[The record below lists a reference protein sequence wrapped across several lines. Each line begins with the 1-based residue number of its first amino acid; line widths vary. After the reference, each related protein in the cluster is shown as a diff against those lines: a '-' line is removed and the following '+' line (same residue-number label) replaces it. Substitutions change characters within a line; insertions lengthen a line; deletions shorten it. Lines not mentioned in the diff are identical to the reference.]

1 MTIRTRA
8 FTLTMQRELA
18 RWRHDRLTRWLM
30 VWLPLIGCLL
40 LVWIFAKRSVVD
52 LPVVAVDRD
61 NSAQSRALL
70 RAIDAAPAVHIN
82 QQSASM
88 RDAASAVR
96 AGRAYAVIEIPARF
110 ERDLLRGKAP
120 AVLLYANEQALT
132 AANSIARDVQ
142 TVVLTTSATFSA
154 GLRMQQGVPELAAAA
169 ATQAI
174 RAEVHALFNP
184 GIDYAAYLAIALVAA
199 TLHSFV
205 LIHAVM
211 STGTERR
218 DRTMGAWSAASG
230 DSPIVAL
237 AGKLIPLVFW
247 WTAFGFTVLSVTY
260 AALGMAP
267 GGNWLALAGGFSLLV
282 TAYAGM
288 GACMALWLPELRI
301 AASAASLIAAPA
313 VAFSGLT
320 FPLAAM
326 PLGARLAGE
335 MLPLTHFLHLQVAQ
349 VIMQTSVSSSWG
361 RLLWLAGFT
370 ALSGLFAL
378 IGMRRVL
385 RSNGEAAQPTP

>member
-1 MTIRTRA
+1 MTVRTHA
-8 FTLTMQRELA
+8 LTVTMQREFA
-18 RWRHDRLTRWLM
+18 RFRHDRLTHWLM
-30 VWLPLIGCLL
+30 VWLPLIGCFL
-40 LVWIFAKRSVVD
+40 LVWIFAKRSVAD
-52 LPVVAVDRD
+52 LPVALVDHD
-61 NSAQSRALL
+61 NSAPSRALL
-70 RAIDAAPAVHIN
+70 RAIDAAPAVHVK

-96 AGRAYAVIEIPARF
+96 AGRAYAVIEIPAHF
-110 ERDLLRGKAP
+110 ERELLRGKQP
-120 AVLLYANEQALT
+120 VVLLYVNAQALT

-184 GIDYAAYLAIALVAA
+184 GIDYAAYLAIAFVAA

-205 LIHAVM
+205 LIHTVM

-218 DRTMGAWSAASG
+218 DRTVGAWSEASG
-230 DSPIVAL
+230 GSAVVAL
-237 AGKLIPLVFW
+237 AGKLLPLILW
-247 WTAFGFTVLSVTY
+247 WVAFGFAVLSATY
-260 AALGMAP
+260 AALGMSP
-267 GGNWLALAGGFSLLV
+267 QGSWLALAGGFILLV
-282 TAYAGM
+282 TAYVGL

-349 VIMQTSVSSSWG
+349 VVMGTPVSLSWA

-370 ALSGLFAL
+370 TLFGVFAL
-378 IGMRRVL
+378 IGMRLSL
-385 RSNGEAAQPTP
+385 RRNGEADQQMP